1 MPNISP
7 NSKKLIKHKSMEMI
21 NAKPTV
27 RIMLSFELALGFKE
41 SRMLA
46 SSPLFLPG
54 CLRRTEARQQQHLD
68 PSASS
73 PAVYEQ
79 EQLEWEWNGLVRIII
94 CWACVP
100 ASSGDSIQ
108 KRGKNLRDWAVQH
121 LDLIPVPTSGL
132 AMQLWVLLSFGF
144 SEQYYSSL

>member
-7 NSKKLIKHKSMEMI
+7 NSKKTIKHKSMKMI
-21 NAKPTV
+21 NAKPSV
-27 RIMLSFELALGFKE
+27 RIMLGLELALGFKE

-46 SSPLFLPG
+46 SSLLFLPG
-54 CLRRTEARQQQHLD
+54 CLQRTGARKQQYLD

-73 PAVYEQ
+73 PAGYEQ
-79 EQLEWEWNGLVRIII
+79 EQREWEWNGLVRIII
-94 CWACVP
+94 CWAVFLQVVGTV
-100 ASSGDSIQ
+100 S
-108 KRGKNLRDWAVQH
+108 KRGGRTWQH

>member
-7 NSKKLIKHKSMEMI
+7 NSKKTIKHKSMKMI
-21 NAKPTV
+21 NVKPSV
-27 RIMLSFELALGFKE
+27 WIMLSLELALGFKE

-46 SSPLFLPG
+46 SSLLFLPG
-54 CLRRTEARQQQHLD
+54 CLQRAGARQQQHLD

-73 PAVYEQ
+73 PAGYEQ

-108 KRGKNLRDWAVQH
+108 KRGKNLRDWQVQY
-121 LDLIPVPTSGL
+121 LDLIPVSTSGL
-132 AMQLWVLLSFGF
+132 AMQLWVLLFFGF